1 MIKLLIHVNPAAEKF
16 SMQLIKVSQAGSSM
30 VKFQGDASYK
40 KQQGDFDIEDMKY
53 IFHANFVFTMAVDNK

>member
-1 MIKLLIHVNPAAEKF
+1 
-16 SMQLIKVSQAGSSM
+16 MQLIKVSQAGSSM

-40 KQQGDFDIEDMKY
+40 KQQGDFDIEDMIY